1 MRVKSL
7 CVSNEASFPG
17 VMFVHCPPEAWTTVP
32 SEPGPD
38 TADVPVRLDAT
49 FQPTKRA
56 TRTIA
61 IPDPT
66 IAHWRR
72 LRSVRRAGGIVA
84 RRLAERVTVLVDPP
98 VAAPWVGRLV
108 AMVGISWVMSG
119 IGGTA

>member
-7 CVSNEASFPG
+7 CVSSEASFPG

-32 SEPGPD
+32 S
-38 TADVPVRLDAT
+38 DAT
-49 FQPTKRA
+49 FQLTKRA
-56 TRTIA
+56 TRTMA

-72 LRSVRRAGGIVA
+72 LRSARRAGGIVA
-84 RRLAERVTVLVDPP
+84 RRLAERDPVLVDPP